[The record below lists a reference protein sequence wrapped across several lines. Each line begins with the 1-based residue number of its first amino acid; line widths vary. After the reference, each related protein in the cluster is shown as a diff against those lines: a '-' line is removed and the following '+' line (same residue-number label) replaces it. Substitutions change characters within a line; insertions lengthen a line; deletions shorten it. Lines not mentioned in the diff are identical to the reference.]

1 MKKTNPFVNSDTNK
15 RYYTFDCF
23 LKRKFGG
30 KVIKIP
36 LDGGFTCPNI
46 DGTKGVGGCIYC
58 SKSPLP
64 GRGSSLEDQFA
75 RQRAILLKKW
85 GREDVKEQYIQ
96 YFQVFTNTYGSVD
109 RLKTLYN
116 EALSLR
122 DTVGLSVATRADC
135 LADETVALLRELHDR
150 TYLTVELGLQTVHD
164 ETAGLINRGHTYEEF
179 LDAYRRLD
187 GLNICVHLINGL
199 PGEDKGMML
208 ETARRIAELR
218 PHAVK
223 LHMLYVE
230 QNTALYDMWLEGKVP
245 MLELEEYVDIVCSQ
259 LELFHPDTVIERIT
273 GDGEAGVLVAP
284 MWSKKKF
291 VVMNE
296 IDKEL
301 IRRDSFQ
308 GRLFGESQR

>member
-1 MKKTNPFVNSDTNK
+1 MKKDNPFVNSDTNK
-15 RYYTFDCF
+15 RYYSFDCF

-36 LDGGFTCPNI
+36 LDAGFTCPNI
-46 DGTKGVGGCIYC
+46 DGTRGVGGCIYC

-64 GRGSSLEDQFA
+64 GRGTSLEAQFA
-75 RQRAILLKKW
+75 RQREILLKKW
-85 GREDVKEQYIQ
+85 GREDVKERYIQ
-96 YFQVFTNTYGSVD
+96 YFQVFTNTYAPTEKL
-109 RLKTLYN
+109 RELYY

-122 DTVGLSVATRADC
+122 DTVGLSIATRADSIS
-135 LADETVALLRELHDR
+135 DETIALLRELHEK

-164 ETAGLINRGHTYEEF
+164 KTAALINRGHTYSEF
-179 LDAYRRLD
+179 LSAYERLQ
-187 GLNICVHLINGL
+187 GLNVCVHLINGL
-199 PGEDKGMML
+199 PGESRDMML
-208 ETARRIAELR
+208 ETARKVADLH

-230 QNTALYDMWLEGKVP
+230 EGTELYNMWLDGKVP

-259 LELFHPDTVIERIT
+259 LEMFHEDTVIERIT
-273 GDGEAGVLVAP
+273 GDGEAGVLAAP
-284 MWSKKKF
+284 MWSRKKF

-301 IRRDSFQ
+301 LRRNSWQ
-308 GRLFGESQR
+308 GRLFDSRA